1 MQAYLTGR
9 YYLSPSRLYSSI
21 RLLPSKQGYDVPVA
35 GDWVTIAVV
44 AERGPVKYSRAPI
57 GIGKEDGGDED
68 EDALSKL
75 VDDGSGRFKFE
86 NPKKP
91 KQRAKDNAPP
101 KPSGKKYVNMK
112 LIDFGARSSRSSS
125 SKATIR
131 GDAFLSLLLFESDG
145 YDTIQKGDGSK
156 AEKIYKGGSRGAFES
171 MSKVKEGDVV
181 ALLNPKVLKPFQVRM
196 YSFNSLPPH

>member
-1 MQAYLTGR
+1 M
-9 YYLSPSRLYSSI
+9 
-21 RLLPSKQGYDVPVA
+21 
-35 GDWVTIAVV
+35 
-44 AERGPVKYSRAPI
+44 KYSKAPV
-57 GIGKEDGGDED
+57 GIGKDEDGGGNDE
-68 EDALSKL
+68 EDALDNL

-86 NPKKP
+86 ESKKSKP
-91 KQRAKDNAPP
+91 KVKDNAPP

-112 LIDFGARSSRSSS
+112 LIDFGARSSRSSA

-145 YDTIQKGDGSK
+145 YDTIKKSDGSK

-171 MSKVKEGDVV
+171 MSKLKEGDVV

-196 YSFNSLPPH
+196 LSFSNSLPAY